1 MFVFVGSNTFYQKL
15 LTKIIDT
22 ERLKNNA
29 NVIDFAGW
37 FPLILIYSSIWG
49 CSVSKA
55 EYS

>member
-1 MFVFVGSNTFYQKL
+1 MFVFGGSNTFYQKL

-37 FPLILIYSSIWG
+37 FPLILIY
-49 CSVSKA
+49 
-55 EYS
+55 